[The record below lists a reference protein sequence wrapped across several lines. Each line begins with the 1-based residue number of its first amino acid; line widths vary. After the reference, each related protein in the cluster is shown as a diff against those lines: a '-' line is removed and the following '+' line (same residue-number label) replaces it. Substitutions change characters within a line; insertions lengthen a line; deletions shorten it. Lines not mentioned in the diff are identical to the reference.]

1 MVLVRVGIKDAIEL
15 ICDRARSSKLEEID
29 LIETL
34 LGCLSVK
41 KT

>member
-1 MVLVRVGIKDAIEL
+1 MALAKAEIKDAREL
-15 ICDRARSSKLEEID
+15 LCDRLRNSKLEEMD